1 MKYLLAALTAGLL
14 AAPVGASATYLD
26 FVAEAAGNERGVAD
40 GTTINFGGLD
50 VTFSS
55 LSAGSFYAYFDDLDQ
70 GKPAGLGVCETLVSG
85 PGSACAD
92 TGDDNIRAGDAVTL
106 TFGETVTVSNFSFT
120 DADHNDLNMNDTN
133 TLLIAINDPNAF
145 MSYTFAEAVA
155 LVIAGVDLIRFGFD
169 VNGNGVQYY
178 VNGFEASAVPLPA
191 ALPLMLA
198 GLGGLGFAARKKR
211 KAA

>member
-145 MSYTFAEAVA
+145 MVYTFADAVA
-155 LVIAGVDLIRFGFD
+155 LVVAGVDLIRFGFD
-169 VNGNGVQYY
+169 ANDGVQYY

>member
-70 GKPAGLGVCETLVSG
+70 
-85 PGSACAD
+85 
-92 TGDDNIRAGDAVTL
+92 
-106 TFGETVTVSNFSFT
+106 
-120 DADHNDLNMNDTN
+120 
-133 TLLIAINDPNAF
+133 
-145 MSYTFAEAVA
+145 
-155 LVIAGVDLIRFGFD
+155 
-169 VNGNGVQYY
+169 
-178 VNGFEASAVPLPA
+178 
-191 ALPLMLA
+191 
-198 GLGGLGFAARKKR
+198 
-211 KAA
+211 